1 MTISTQKMTL
11 AEFLAY
17 DDGTDRFYE
26 LENGEL
32 IEMPFESEINR
43 RIAMFLVI
51 YFSQQGITP
60 DRLTMK
66 TEIVVTGSRTSVRAP
81 DLMVLS
87 EELATELEG
96 ATRSIV
102 YMDMSPPSLVVEV
115 VSPRQE
121 NRDYRYKRS
130 EYAARGILEYWIVDP
145 TIQKVTLLELVE
157 GLYEERIYVGEE
169 PIASNLLGALDL
181 TASRVL
187 RGG

>member
-1 MTISTQKMTL
+1 MTITTPKMTL

-66 TEIVVTGSRTSVRAP
+66 TEIVVSGTRTSVRAP

-87 EELATELEG
+87 VELATELEG
-96 ATRSIV
+96 ATRS
-102 YMDMSPPSLVVEV
+102 L
-115 VSPRQE
+115 
-121 NRDYRYKRS
+121 
-130 EYAARGILEYWIVDP
+130 A
-145 TIQKVTLLELVE
+145 
-157 GLYEERIYVGEE
+157 
-169 PIASNLLGALDL
+169 
-181 TASRVL
+181 
-187 RGG
+187 